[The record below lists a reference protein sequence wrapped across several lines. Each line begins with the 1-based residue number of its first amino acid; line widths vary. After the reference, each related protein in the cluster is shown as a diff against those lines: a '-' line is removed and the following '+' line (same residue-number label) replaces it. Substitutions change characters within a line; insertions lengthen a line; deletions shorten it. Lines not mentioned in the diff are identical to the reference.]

1 MSGQLEG
8 KVALVTGA
16 GRGIGRAIA
25 ERLARLGADVIVHD
39 VHRESSNDFGEA
51 ETIDGVADAIQQI
64 GRRALVVTGD
74 LTDAEEAERVVA
86 EGVAGFGTIHILVN
100 NAGGDIAADGKG
112 KAQPNNAFVSDADLH
127 AVLNRNLLTTMNMGR
142 VVAQHMLAAAV
153 EGRIINIS
161 SLAGLRPTAQ
171 ETTYGVAKAGVIQ
184 YTRCLAVQLR
194 DQGINV
200 NAIAPGQIKSARWL
214 ATIHTR
220 RKAADLLDET
230 RPLLRLGEP
239 DDVADI
245 VEFFV
250 SKLSDYVT
258 GEVLRVDG
266 GLQTTVG
273 SGNG

>member
-1 MSGQLEG
+1 
-8 KVALVTGA
+8 
-16 GRGIGRAIA
+16 
-25 ERLARLGADVIVHD
+25 
-39 VHRESSNDFGEA
+39 
-51 ETIDGVADAIQQI
+51 
-64 GRRALVVTGD
+64 
-74 LTDAEEAERVVA
+74 
-86 EGVAGFGTIHILVN
+86 
-100 NAGGDIAADGKG
+100 
-112 KAQPNNAFVSDADLH
+112 
-127 AVLNRNLLTTMNMGR
+127 
-142 VVAQHMLAAAV
+142 
-153 EGRIINIS
+153 
-161 SLAGLRPTAQ
+161 
-171 ETTYGVAKAGVIQ
+171 
-184 YTRCLAVQLR
+184 
-194 DQGINV
+194 QGINV

-220 RKAADLLDET
+220 QKAADLLDET